1 MLDTIADSK
10 KEKANMMV
18 NQGLGVGVGGQPG
31 ALLNDPMSA
40 LQSLTRTP
48 NPNIPGAQAPP
59 MQSESPH
66 HTTTTRYQSPY
77 KIMPVILFI
86 ETRFLSVFNMM
97 NIGYVQVR

>member
-1 MLDTIADSK
+1 MLNTIADSK

-18 NQGLGVGVGGQPG
+18 NQGLGVGGQPG

-40 LQSLTRTP
+40 LQSLTRLP

-66 HTTTTRYQSPY
+66 HASTKRYQSPY
-77 KIMPVILFI
+77 KIMPVKLLT
-86 ETRFLSVFNMM
+86 ETRFSSVFNMM
-97 NIGYVQVR
+97 SIGYLQIR

>member
-18 NQGLGVGVGGQPG
+18 NQGLGVGGQPG

-77 KIMPVILFI
+77 KIMPVILFT
-86 ETRFLSVFNMM
+86 ETRFLSVFNIM